1 MRGHNGL
8 LRRQRLAGFT
18 RFLGLS
24 RLGRGELEKSHAV
37 FMPQCPQ
44 FAVECKG
51 SPRYRGGQ
59 RRGTY
64 EVIQLCGSLF
74 GIGARRLR
82 QNGWLIHSPDG
93 KLTGR
98 IQSDFI
104 DTDGKVAEK
113 SAAADGAISGNDLVL
128 KPASAWYG
136 GVQASGTIK
145 GS

>member
-82 QNGWLIHSPDG
+82 QNGRVWNL
-93 KLTGR
+93 LVR
-98 IQSDFI
+98 I
-104 DTDGKVAEK
+104 
-113 SAAADGAISGNDLVL
+113 
-128 KPASAWYG
+128 
-136 GVQASGTIK
+136 
-145 GS
+145 